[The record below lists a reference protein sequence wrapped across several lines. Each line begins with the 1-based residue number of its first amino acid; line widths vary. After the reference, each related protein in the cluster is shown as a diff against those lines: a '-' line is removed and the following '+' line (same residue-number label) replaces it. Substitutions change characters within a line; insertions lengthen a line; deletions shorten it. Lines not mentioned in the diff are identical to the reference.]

1 MTKAEELASTISQ
14 LGTRVDIPISNLL
27 LDENNP
33 RFPESQT
40 GNKQIRI
47 AQIIEM
53 GFEAFAVAE
62 SMCRYGYFPSE
73 PLIVMASS
81 SHDGKFVVLE
91 GNRRVT
97 ALLGLTNPQIRASF
111 ASAERWEA
119 LAKDCQ
125 ITGDDAVPAVLVRS
139 REDCAPV
146 IGFRHISGIL
156 SWSPYAQARYVASLV
171 DGRGLT
177 FSEVAEMV
185 GKRRGDVADLYR
197 DQAIADQARSLG
209 VDTGGIE
216 QTFSLLTVAMG
227 TTKLREFVG
236 APMGA
241 HTQPGALPIP
251 AEKQKQLKEA
261 LGWIYGTPTSQ
272 PVISDSRQIAK
283 LGNVIANP
291 EGLKAIRAG
300 KTLDEAS
307 QAIQDAGVDP
317 LKRLVL
323 QLKTANSALTAT
335 LDVIA
340 EFADERDVKELYES
354 IVETLGSIG
363 SVVDNQ

>member
-1 MTKAEELASTISQ
+1 MTQAEVRASTINQ
-14 LGTRVDIPISNLL
+14 LGTRVEIPIADLL
-27 LDENNP
+27 LDEENP
-33 RFPESQT
+33 RFPESQS

-47 AQIIEM
+47 AQIIDM

-73 PLIVMASS
+73 PLIVMVSPL
-81 SHDGKFVVLE
+81 HTGKFIVLE

-97 ALLGLTNPQIRASF
+97 ALLGLTNQEVRSSF
-111 ASAERWEA
+111 ASSERWEE
-119 LAKDCQ
+119 LARGCK
-125 ITGDDAVPAVLVRS
+125 IDAKNTVPAVLVQS

-156 SWSPYAQARYVASLV
+156 SWSPYAQARYIASLV
-171 DGRGLT
+171 DGRGHS
-177 FSEVAEMV
+177 FAEVAEMV
-185 GKRRGDVADLYR
+185 GKKRGDVADLYR
-197 DQAIADQARSLG
+197 DQAIADQARKLG

-241 HTQPGALPIP
+241 HTQPGSDPIP
-251 AEKQKQLKEA
+251 VEKEKQLKEV
-261 LGWIYGTPTSQ
+261 LGWIYGTPTAP

-291 EGLKAIRAG
+291 DGLKAIRAG
-300 KTLDEAS
+300 KSIEEAS
-307 QAIQDAGVDP
+307 QAIQDAGADP
-317 LKRLVL
+317 LKRLLL

-335 LDVIA
+335 LDVIG
-340 EFADERDVKELYES
+340 EFADESDVRELYES
-354 IVETLGSIG
+354 IQETLGSIG